1 MAEDERIYTVSL
13 RGARTIPSTKRAQW
27 AMTKIK
33 EFVASHV
40 KDHDR
45 IWIDPEINKKLW
57 ARGKKKAPSSVRIR
71 VIRFEDDLVEVSLP
85 EEE

>member
-1 MAEDERIYTVSL
+1 MPEDERIYTVNL

-27 AMTKIK
+27 AVARIR

-40 KDHDR
+40 KDHDQ
-45 IWIDPEINKKLW
+45 IWIDPEINKRLW
-57 ARGKKKAPSSVRIR
+57 ARGKKKIPASLRIR